1 MIRVLPFAAFLIL
14 FVSASRAQEQKPMVV
29 TPSPLQTDAPPPAV
43 PAPAEEV
50 AIPESF
56 PQARYEAS
64 WQKNPFLLKTA
75 PIIQVQESWAKDY
88 VLTSLA
94 EIGGVFRVSIRNK
107 VTGESK
113 RLTQGDE
120 GDSEYKVV
128 SVNLQPNR
136 KESSVELSK
145 GAETATLKYD
155 ETQLVAQGR
164 PNPGAAG
171 QGARA
176 GGPMPGMP
184 IVPGQ
189 MNGAVPGGMTGAGRL
204 PNVAPSSAT
213 GRGPT
218 ASSSIPSRSAAPSLP
233 SGAPYAGGAGYNS
246 NVGAGRGAVP
256 AAPTPTVRNTYS
268 GPQTSANGAGSTTA
282 PNPLLPGIPTTAA
295 PGAGVAGSSI
305 NVSAP
310 PLPVPLPGS
319 KTTDTGPSATAD
331 PLTNNPSGAP
341 TPVTRR
347 RTLIPAPGLPQ

>member
-1 MIRVLPFAAFLIL
+1 MSRAIFIALFLIL
-14 FVSASRAQEQKPMVV
+14 LVPTIRAQEQKPMVV
-29 TPSPLQTDAPPPAV
+29 TPSPLKQDAPPPA
-43 PAPAEEV
+43 APPPSEEV

-75 PIIQVQESWAKDY
+75 PIIQVQESWAKDF

-113 RLTQGDE
+113 RLIQGDE

-145 GAETATLKYD
+145 GTETATLKYD

-171 QGARA
+171 QGVKA
-176 GGPMPGMP
+176 GAQMPGMP
-184 IVPGQ
+184 TIPGQ
-189 MNGAVPGGMTGAGRL
+189 VPTGATGAGRL
-204 PNVAPSSAT
+204 QGVAPGGASGRTPSA
-213 GRGPT
+213 G
-218 ASSSIPSRSAAPSLP
+218 SSIPGRSVPPGLP
-233 SGAPYAGGAGYNS
+233 SGAAYSAGAGYNS
-246 NVGAGRGAVP
+246 NVGAGRVTAPPV
-256 AAPTPTVRNTYS
+256 PTPTVRNTYS
-268 GPQTSANGAGSTTA
+268 GPQPAANVAAGAAVA
-282 PNPLLPGIPTTAA
+282 PNPLLPSLPTTAA
-295 PGAGVAGSSI
+295 TGAGVAGSSI
-305 NVSAP
+305 NVGTPS
-310 PLPVPLPGS
+310 LPIPLPGS
-319 KTTDTGPSATAD
+319 TATDSDKSTAFD
-331 PLTNNPSGAP
+331 PLTNNPSGAT

>member
-1 MIRVLPFAAFLIL
+1 
-14 FVSASRAQEQKPMVV
+14 MVV
-29 TPSPLQTDAPPPAV
+29 TPSPLQSDTPPPAA

-50 AIPESF
+50 AIPEAF

-164 PNPGAAG
+164 PNPGAAA
-171 QGARA
+171 QGAKV
-176 GGPMPGMP
+176 GGGMPGMP
-184 IVPGQ
+184 MVPGQ
-189 MNGAVPGGMTGAGRL
+189 MTGAANGGAAGGGRL

-213 GRGPT
+213 GRAPT
-218 ASSSIPSRSAAPSLP
+218 ASSSIPGRSAAPSLP
-233 SGAPYAGGAGYNS
+233 SGAAYAGGAAYNS
-246 NVGAGRGAVP
+246 NVGAGRGAAPV
-256 AAPTPTVRNTYS
+256 APTPTVRNTYS
-268 GPQTSANGAGSTTA
+268 GPQTSANVAGGTAA
-282 PNPLLPGIPTTAA
+282 PNPLLPSLPSTAA

-305 NVSAP
+305 NVGAP
-310 PLPVPLPGS
+310 ALPVPLPGS
-319 KTTDTGPSATAD
+319 TATDPGTAKTVD

>member
-1 MIRVLPFAAFLIL
+1 MSRAVLIASSLIL
-14 FVSASRAQEQKPMVV
+14 LVPASRAQEQKPMVV
-29 TPSPLQTDAPPPAV
+29 TPSPLKQDAPPPAA
-43 PAPAEEV
+43 PPPAEEV

-75 PIIQVQESWAKDY
+75 PIIQVQESWAKDF

-113 RLTQGDE
+113 RLVQGDE

-145 GAETATLKYD
+145 GTETATLKYD

-171 QGARA
+171 PGVKAGAQ
-176 GGPMPGMP
+176 MPGMP
-184 IVPGQ
+184 MIPGQ
-189 MNGAVPGGMTGAGRL
+189 VPTGATGAGRL
-204 PNVAPSSAT
+204 QGVAPGGAS
-213 GRGPT
+213 GRAPAAG
-218 ASSSIPSRSAAPSLP
+218 SSIPGRSLPPSLP
-233 SGAPYAGGAGYNS
+233 SGAAYSAGAGYNS
-246 NVGAGRGAVP
+246 NVGAGRV
-256 AAPTPTVRNTYS
+256 AAPPVPTPTVRNTYS
-268 GPQTSANGAGSTTA
+268 GPQPAANVAAGAAVA
-282 PNPLLPGIPTTAA
+282 PNPLLPSLPTTAA
-295 PGAGVAGSSI
+295 PGSGVAGSSV
-305 NVSAP
+305 NVGTPS
-310 PLPVPLPGS
+310 LPIPLPGS
-319 KTTDTGPSATAD
+319 TATESGKSTAVD
-331 PLTNNPSGAP
+331 PLSNNPSGAT